1 MQTGSFAKAEYSQL
15 NALENRCGLL
25 DWEKSTIVR
34 HSGPDA
40 LDLLD
45 RLTTNSLD
53 SVGLYNSQR
62 TVLTTAAGR
71 VIDTFLVARIA
82 DIDLLLISDSRV
94 PDKIISAINYYTIVE
109 DAAMTDHSMSLT
121 RLSLIGPKSRQV
133 LQKIWDLDLEKGSLA
148 IVKYDENEVTIISDD
163 SRKVDWVDLIVDP
176 LSSKKLRSELLKK
189 GAVAISA
196 DHFEHFR
203 IKLSIPGPDAEYGE
217 HSNPIEA
224 GLLSLI
230 DFDKGCYVG
239 QEVIARLDTYSKVQ
253 RGLRVLT
260 SVEPLN
266 ERTKIRSGSIT
277 AGMVTSSSHLE
288 TAEGNFVSLALL
300 RKAYLCSGTELN
312 ADGIA
317 VAVK

>member
-1 MQTGSFAKAEYSQL
+1 LQTDSFAKAEHLQL
-15 NALENRCGLL
+15 NALETRCGLL

-45 RLTTNSLD
+45 RLTTKSLD
-53 SVGLYNSQR
+53 SLGLYNAQR

-71 VIDTFLVARIA
+71 VIDTFLVARVA

-133 LQKIWDLDLEKGSLA
+133 LQKIWDLDLEKGLLA
-148 IVKYDENEVTIISDD
+148 TVKYGENEVTIISDD

-203 IKLSIPGPDAEYGE
+203 INFSIPGADAEYGE

-239 QEVIARLDTYSKVQ
+239 QEVIARLDTYNKVQ
-253 RGLRVLT
+253 RDLRVLT
-260 SVEPLN
+260 SAEPLN
-266 ERTKIRSGSIT
+266 ERSKLISGSST
-277 AGMVTSSSHLE
+277 AGIVTSVSHLE
-288 TAEGNFVSLALL
+288 TPEGNFVSLALV
-300 RKAYLCSGTELN
+300 RKAYLASGTELN